1 MIRIT
6 GFKRA
11 FLMPTN
17 RRPRHFSETPGRR
30 IGDHS
35 QGFFPRHDLRTFFLT
50 SLFFCFGSWCSSIP
64 ETALSFWYNSQSFNQ
79 YFQAA
84 FFASLE
90 K

>member
-17 RRPRHFSETPGRR
+17 RRPYHFSETPGRR

-35 QGFFPRHDLRTFFLT
+35 QGFFPRDGLRTFFIT
-50 SLFFCFGSWCSSIP
+50 SLFFAPGHGS
-64 ETALSFWYNSQSFNQ
+64 LQ
-79 YFQAA
+79 YQKQQYPSGITTNPSRSA
-84 FFASLE
+84 FYRINRWV
-90 K
+90 KT